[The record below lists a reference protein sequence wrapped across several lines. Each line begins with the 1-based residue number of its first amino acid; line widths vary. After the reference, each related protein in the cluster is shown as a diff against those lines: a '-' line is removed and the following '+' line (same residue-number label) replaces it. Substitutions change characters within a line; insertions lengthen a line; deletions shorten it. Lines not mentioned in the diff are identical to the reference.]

1 MRCKKHLSDHSS
13 SIGVCASC
21 LRDRL
26 FSLIHSQ
33 SQYHSQT
40 HSISDPNYPD
50 SDPNPNPKL
59 NPNNPPPLIF
69 PRSVSPYI
77 SRRKSEP
84 IPQFYCTPQVNPTTK
99 KHKFGLISKLF
110 RSRSRKPD
118 VPDPTTSTSFS
129 SAYIYYNNSNNRG
142 LSPEHQCEEKEL
154 FEPSPARGVHRRASP
169 ARVLPSPARSG
180 LAFCLSPLVRASP
193 ARHWVDAGYSGEIR
207 VPAAKNQCI
216 APHLS
221 AAASFC
227 ANRSKKIT
235 DFGRL
240 NRNR

>member
-1 MRCKKHLSDHSS
+1 MRCKKHLCDHSS

-33 SQYHSQT
+33 SQSHSHSQT
-40 HSISDPNYPD
+40 HPISDPNYPD
-50 SDPNPNPKL
+50 SDPNPDPKL
-59 NPNNPPPLIF
+59 NPNNPPPLVF

-84 IPQFYCTPQVNPTTK
+84 IPRFYSTPQVNPKTK

-110 RSRSRKPD
+110 RSRSGNPD
-118 VPDPTTSTSFS
+118 NPDPTTSTSS
-129 SAYIYYNNSNNRG
+129 SSSYIYYNNRG
-142 LSPEHQCEEKEL
+142 LSPEHRCEEKEL
-154 FEPSPARGVHRRASP
+154 FEPSPARGFHRRPSP
-169 ARVLPSPARSG
+169 GRVLPSPARSG

-193 ARHWVDAGYSGEIR
+193 ARNWPDAGYSGEIR
-207 VPAAKNQCI
+207 VPASGNHCI
-216 APHLS
+216 KPHLS
-221 AAASFC
+221 AAASLC
-227 ANRSKKIT
+227 ANRSRKMA

>member
-33 SQYHSQT
+33 SQSHSQT
-40 HSISDPNYPD
+40 HPISDPNYPD
-50 SDPNPNPKL
+50 SDRNPNPKL
-59 NPNNPPPLIF
+59 NPNNPPPLVF

-84 IPQFYCTPQVNPTTK
+84 IPRFYSTPQVNPRTK
-99 KHKFGLISKLF
+99 KPKFGLISKLF
-110 RSRSRKPD
+110 RYRSGKPD
-118 VPDPTTSTSFS
+118 NPDPTTSTSS
-129 SAYIYYNNSNNRG
+129 SSSYIYYSNRG
-142 LSPEHQCEEKEL
+142 LSPEHRCEEKEL
-154 FEPSPARGVHRRASP
+154 FEPSPARGFHRRPSP
-169 ARVLPSPARSG
+169 GRVLPSPARSG

-193 ARHWVDAGYSGEIR
+193 ARNWADAGYSGEIR
-207 VPAAKNQCI
+207 VPSTGSHCI
-216 APHLS
+216 KPHLS

-227 ANRSKKIT
+227 ANRSRKMA
-235 DFGRL
+235 DFGSL
-240 NRNR
+240 IDIN